1 MCIQCRLI
9 SLAVYCIRNMFLCLK
24 INSFSIIKLISLYF
38 RTPELSWHC
47 VMEISF
53 YHMSSKVSNLI
64 LSRSACIKK
73 KVRLF
78 LSNTCSSFWK
88 RITSNSCNISYYFL
102 KKDFT
107 FNLLFRFDLHYEQ
120 CILSLDV

>member
-9 SLAVYCIRNMFLCLK
+9 SLAVYCIRK

-38 RTPELSWHC
+38 STPELSWHC

-53 YHMSSKVSNLI
+53 YHMSSQVSNLI

-107 FNLLFRFDLHYEQ
+107 FNLLFRFNLHYEQ
-120 CILSLDV
+120 CILSLDE